1 MSNANKDAA
10 LFDSLEDLFESDI
23 DDLAD
28 LASFETP
35 PKGAYVCTVTTIGK
49 QINDKPAVEATFT
62 VVETVELEDSNAI
75 PVAVGTKFS
84 TMYSIGNEVGIG
96 KLKEFLKPFAA
107 HYGTGKLG
115 DLVRDHIKET
125 SVSLTMKHRKDKT
138 DPEKVYA
145 DVRNITVA

>member
-1 MSNANKDAA
+1 MSMSADKTTS
-10 LFDSLEDLFESDI
+10 FDSLDDLFDADL

-62 VVETVELEDSNAI
+62 VVETVELEDSSLT

-84 TMYSIGNEVGIG
+84 TMYSIGNETGIG
-96 KLKEFLKPFAA
+96 SLKKFLAPFAA
-107 HYGTGKLG
+107 HFGTGKLG
-115 DLVRDHIKET
+115 ELVRDHVKEIT
-125 SVSLTMKHRKDKT
+125 VSLTLKHRKAKD
-138 DPEKVYA
+138 DAEKIYA